1 VVAQQLYT
9 LWVGGS
15 NPSSPTIPNLATGA
29 KTVQKRFSFQY
40 ANALSR
46 NHCSSNEKS
55 HAGPQGPEARNFLEN
70 HLALVRICP
79 HNLNMKARIVCT
91 LTLLATVGFLFAQAE
106 QVKGKAKDLKKKV
119 EGQQT
124 NQVDR
129 ANPPKK

>member
-15 NPSSPTIPNLATGA
+15 NPSAPTIFP
-29 KTVQKRFSFQY
+29 KTETLKAEKLKRGR
-40 ANALSR
+40 ALSPVNCASR
-46 NHCSSNEKS
+46 GGEISGTTFAMKS
-55 HAGPQGPEARNFLEN
+55 RIVS
-70 HLALVRICP
+70 ALVI
-79 HNLNMKARIVCT
+79 LVSA
-91 LTLLATVGFLFAQAE
+91 GFLFAQAE

-124 NQVDR
+124 NQVDK